1 MSRNSI
7 LISTGIISC
16 FLLCSGIVSGQ
27 QKVTGTIT
35 DDSTKVPIA
44 GVTISIKGSRNATS
58 ASSDGKYSITV
69 PNLNATLIFTYIGFE
84 PLEEPIANRSVVNAS
99 LRAMTSSMNEVV
111 VTGYSSQAKKDIT
124 GSVTV
129 VNTKELVSAPGSNV
143 ESLLQGRAAG
153 LTVGTSGIPGAGSNV
168 RIHGYSTFGNNEPLY
183 VVDGTRVTSI
193 SDVNPGDIESLQ
205 VLKDAS
211 AASVYGSA
219 AAGGVIIIT
228 TKKGKTGPPKINYES
243 YYGWQRFDKRLDLM
257 NTEEYGQYLFKLQE
271 NAGNLDADGNFA
283 HGQYAGPTGKSPQP
297 IIPDYIYAG
306 GGQPGGKSGAIM
318 EGDPAA
324 DPSKYKLDLFD
335 VNGPGT
341 YQIVPAN
348 KQGTD
353 WIGAI
358 MQKAPIHNQ
367 QMNIS
372 GGTENS
378 KYLFGLNYFDQRG
391 IIYTTGYKRYS
402 VRANTSFKIKDKIRI
417 GEYFQA
423 NFIAR
428 DGTNA
433 FTNQDEGNPLS
444 FAYRQQPIIP
454 VLDLGGNYAG
464 TRGSNLG
471 NANNPYAIL
480 DRRKDA
486 ADKRIGI
493 IGSVYAEIDILKDFT
508 FRTNLGIDYGNI
520 STFVFLAP
528 VYENAEGRGGNG
540 TFNEGQGY
548 AYLLTWY
555 NTLNYR
561 KEFGK
566 SHKIGVMV
574 GTEMVQDQGRFISGN
589 TTNYFSFDREFWQ
602 LGATLN
608 PTPFGTSSEYKAR
621 KYSPLIA
628 KVDYSFRDRYLLSAS
643 FRRDGSSEAFG
654 PANKYG
660 NFTAFGVG
668 WRLSE
673 ESFMSDIPYLN
684 DLKLRFGYG
693 KLGNDNINSYGFL
706 TSFVTNNDAAYPIN
720 GANTNITPGVRHL
733 SIANPDI
740 KWEETATTSLG
751 LDATLFDNRLQIT
764 LDLYNRETTDLL
776 FERELD
782 PSLFGGRIAKQPV
795 NIGSMNN
802 KGVDL
807 FVSYKGG
814 DPTGLRYDASL
825 TFSLYRNKVGTL
837 ADPFF
842 EGDRQRIESFNR
854 SVSGRPLSSFF
865 GYQIDGFYDDEAELA
880 TQEQSGKFVGGWKYR
895 DLSGPDGKPDGVITI
910 DDRTFIGNP
919 HPDFISGLNLDLAYM
934 NFDFTAFLYWKK
946 GGQLANYVRYWTD
959 FNTFQGG
966 RDRRALYDSWTP
978 ENTDAKL
985 PLITT
990 NDRTSGTAPSSYFIE
1005 PGGYLRLRNLILG
1018 YTIPKRITDRLSI
1031 DKLRFYIQGQNLF
1044 TVTDYTG
1051 LDPEITTN
1059 NTGRGDYRRRFA
1071 DRNIGVDVG
1080 NYPTPKAFIFGVN
1093 LNF

>member
-1 MSRNSI
+1 MNRTLLLVKSGVLS
-7 LISTGIISC
+7 L
-16 FLLCSGIVSGQ
+16 LLCFSLQLAAQRSVSGT
-27 QKVTGTIT
+27 VT
-35 DDSTKVPIA
+35 DDSTKTPIA
-44 GVTISIKGSRNATS
+44 GATVSLKGSKRGTS
-58 ASSDGKYSITV
+58 TNSDGKFTISV
-69 PNLNATLIFTYIGFE
+69 PTGNATLQVSYIGYDPTE
-84 PLEEPIANRSVVNAS
+84 ITVGDRTTVNAS
-99 LRAMTSSMNEVV
+99 LTASKTAMSEIV
-111 VTGYSSQAKKDIT
+111 VTGYSSQAKRDIT
-124 GSVTV
+124 GSVSV
-129 VNTKELVSAPGSNV
+129 VNTKELVSVPGSNV

-228 TKKGKTGPPKINYES
+228 TKKGKPGPPKVNYES
-243 YYGWQRFDKRLDLM
+243 YYGWQKFNKRLDLM
-257 NTEEYGQYLFKLQE
+257 NTEEYGQYLYLLQK
-271 NAGNLDADGNFA
+271 NGGNLDADGNFV

-297 IIPDYIYAG
+297 IIPEYIYAG
-306 GGQPGGKSGAIM
+306 GGLPGGKTGGIAA
-318 EGDPAA
+318 GDPAA
-324 DPSKYKLDLFD
+324 DASLYKLDLFD

-341 YQIVPAN
+341 YQIVRAN

-358 MQKAPIHNQ
+358 MQEAPIHNQ
-367 QMNIS
+367 QLRVS
-372 GGTENS
+372 GGTENA
-378 KYLFGLNYFDQRG
+378 KYLFGLNYFDQKG

-402 VRANTSFKIKDKIRI
+402 IRANTSFNIKDRIRV
-417 GEYFQA
+417 GEYLQV
-423 NFIAR
+423 NFINR
-428 DGTNA
+428 TGTNA
-433 FTNQDEGNPLS
+433 FINQDEGNPLS

-454 VLDLGGNYAG
+454 VFDIAGNYAG

-486 ADKRIGI
+486 TDRRIGI
-493 IGSVYAEIDILKDFT
+493 IGSIFAEIDFLKHFT
-508 FRTNLGIDYGNI
+508 FRSNLGMDYGNI
-520 STFVFLAP
+520 SNFVFLKP

-540 TFNEGQGY
+540 SFNEGAGY

-555 NTLNYR
+555 NTVNFQ
-561 KEFGK
+561 KTIGDA
-566 SHKIGVMV
+566 HKIGALV
-574 GTEMVQDQGRFISGN
+574 GTEIVQDQGRFISGN

-621 KYSPLIA
+621 KYSPVIA
-628 KVDYSFRDRYLLSAS
+628 KVDYSFMDRYLFSAS

-660 NFTAFGVG
+660 NFNAFSLG
-668 WRLSE
+668 WRISE
-673 ESFMSDIPYLN
+673 EKFMQRASFIN
-684 DLKLRFGYG
+684 DMKLRFGYG

-720 GANTNITPGVRHL
+720 GTNTNITPGVRHL
-733 SIANPDI
+733 SIANPNI
-740 KWEETATTSLG
+740 KWEETATTSVG
-751 LDATLFDNRLQIT
+751 LDATLFDNRLLVT
-764 LDLYNRETTDLL
+764 LDVYNRETTDLL
-776 FERELD
+776 FEKELD
-782 PSLFGGRIAKQPV
+782 PSLYGGRIATQPV

-802 KGVDL
+802 KGIDL
-807 FVSYKGG
+807 YLSYKGG
-814 DPTGLRYDASL
+814 DSRTFRYDASL

-854 SVSGRPLSSFF
+854 SVTGRPLSSFF
-865 GYQIDGFYDDEAELA
+865 GYMIDGFYDNAEELA
-880 TQEQSGKFVGGWKYR
+880 SQEQSGKFIGGWKYK
-895 DLSGPDGKPDGVITI
+895 DISGPDGKPDGVITI
-910 DDRTFIGNP
+910 ADRTFIGNP
-919 HPDFISGLNLDLAYM
+919 HPDFISGLNIDLAYL
-934 NFDFTAFLYWKK
+934 NFDLTAFAYWKK
-946 GGQLANYVRYWTD
+946 GGQIANYVRYWTD

-978 ENTDAKL
+978 ENPNAKL
-985 PLITT
+985 PFVTS
-990 NDRTSGTAPSSYFIE
+990 NDRASGTVPNNYFIE
-1005 PGGYLRLRNLILG
+1005 PGGYLRLRNLVLG
-1018 YTIPKRITDRLSI
+1018 YTIPKRITDRWSI
-1031 DKLRFYIQGQNLF
+1031 DKIRIYVQGQNLF
-1044 TVTDYTG
+1044 TITDYTG

-1059 NTGRGDYRRRFA
+1059 NTGRSDYRRRFA
-1071 DRNIGVDVG
+1071 DRNLGVDVG
-1080 NYPTPKAFIFGVN
+1080 NYPTPKAFIFG
-1093 LNF
+1093 LNVEF

>member
-1 MSRNSI
+1 MNQKLLLVRS
-7 LISTGIISC
+7 GIIC
-16 FLLCSGIVSGQ
+16 FLLCCSLISLAQHPISGTV
-27 QKVTGTIT
+27 T
-35 DDSTKVPIA
+35 DDSTKAPIA
-44 GVTISIKGSRNATS
+44 GATISVKGTKVATS
-58 ASSDGKYSITV
+58 TSADGQFTITV
-69 PNLNATLIFTYIGFE
+69 PNTNATLIITYVGFE
-84 PLEEPIANRSVVNAS
+84 PVEIKTGTRSTINAS
-99 LRAMTSSMNEVV
+99 LHPSTDAMSEIV
-111 VTGYSSQAKKDIT
+111 VTGYSSQAKRDIT
-124 GSVTV
+124 GSVSV
-129 VNTKELVSAPGSNV
+129 VNTKELVSVPGSNV

-153 LTVGTSGIPGAGSNV
+153 ITVGTSGIPGAGSNV

-193 SDVNPGDIESLQ
+193 SEVNPGDIESMQ
-205 VLKDAS
+205 ILKDAS

-219 AAGGVIIIT
+219 AAGGVVIIT
-228 TKKGKTGPPKINYES
+228 TKQGKAGPPKVNYS
-243 YYGWQRFDKRLDLM
+243 GYYGWQRFDKRLDLM
-257 NTEEYGQYLFKLQE
+257 NTKEYGDYLYLLQK
-271 NAGNLDADGNFA
+271 NGGNLDADGNFV
-283 HGQYAGPTGKSPQP
+283 HGQYAGPTGKSPEP

-306 GGQPGGKSGAIM
+306 GGLPGGKTGGIQ

-341 YQIVPAN
+341 YLIVPAN
-348 KQGTD
+348 KEGTD

-358 MQKAPIHNQ
+358 MQEAPIHNQ
-367 QMNIS
+367 QLTVS
-372 GGTENS
+372 GGSENS
-378 KYLFGLNYFDQRG
+378 KYLFGLNYFDQKG

-402 VRANTSFKIKDKIRI
+402 IRANTSFKIKDRIRI
-417 GEYFQA
+417 GEYLQV
-423 NFIAR
+423 NYIGR
-428 DGTNA
+428 SGTNA
-433 FTNQDEGNPLS
+433 FVNQDEGNPLS

-454 VLDLGGNYAG
+454 VFDIAGNYAG

-471 NANNPYAIL
+471 NANNPYGIL

-486 ADKRIGI
+486 TDRRIGI
-493 IGSVYAEIDILKDFT
+493 IGSVFAEVDFLKHFT
-508 FRTNLGIDYGNI
+508 FRSNVGMDYGNI
-520 STFVFLAP
+520 SNFVFLTP

-540 TFNEGQGY
+540 SFSEGSGY

-555 NTLNYR
+555 NTLNF
-561 KEFGK
+561 KKSFGEH
-566 SHKIGVMV
+566 SVGALL
-574 GTEMVQDQGRFISGN
+574 GTEVVQDQGRFISGN
-589 TTNYFSFDREFWQ
+589 TTDYFSFDREFWQ

-621 KYSPLIA
+621 KYSPVIA
-628 KVDYSFRDRYLLSAS
+628 KVDYSFRDKYLFSAS

-660 NFTAFGVG
+660 NFPAFSVG
-668 WRLSE
+668 WRISE
-673 ESFMSDIPYLN
+673 ESFMRSNSFIN

-720 GANTNITPGVRHL
+720 GTNTNITPGVRHL
-733 SIANPDI
+733 SIANPNI
-740 KWEETATTSLG
+740 KWEETATTSIG
-751 LDATLFDNRLQIT
+751 LDASLFDNRLLVM
-764 LDLYNRETTDLL
+764 LDVYNRETTDLL
-776 FERELD
+776 FEKELD
-782 PSLFGGRIAKQPV
+782 PSLYGGRIATQPV

-807 FVSYKGG
+807 YLSYKGG
-814 DPTGLRYDASL
+814 SSATFRYDASL

-854 SVSGRPLSSFF
+854 SVTGRPLSSFF

-880 TQEQSGKFVGGWKYR
+880 SQEQSGKFIGGWKYK
-895 DLSGPDGKPDGVITI
+895 DLSGPEGKPDGQITI
-910 DDRTFIGNP
+910 ADRTFIGNP
-919 HPDFISGLNLDLAYM
+919 HPDFISGLNLDLAYK
-934 NFDFTAFLYWKK
+934 NFDFTTFLYWKK

-978 ENTDAKL
+978 DHRNAKL
-985 PLITT
+985 PMVTS
-990 NDRTSGTAPSSYFIE
+990 NDRSSGTVPSSYFIE
-1005 PGGYLRLRNLILG
+1005 PGGYLRLRNLVLG
-1018 YTIPKRITDRLSI
+1018 YTIPERITERFSI
-1031 DKLRFYIQGQNLF
+1031 DKFRIYVQGQNLF
-1044 TVTDYTG
+1044 TVTKYTG

-1059 NTGRGDYRRRFA
+1059 NTGRSDYRRRFA
-1071 DRNIGVDVG
+1071 DRNLGVDVG

-1093 LNF
+1093 VDF